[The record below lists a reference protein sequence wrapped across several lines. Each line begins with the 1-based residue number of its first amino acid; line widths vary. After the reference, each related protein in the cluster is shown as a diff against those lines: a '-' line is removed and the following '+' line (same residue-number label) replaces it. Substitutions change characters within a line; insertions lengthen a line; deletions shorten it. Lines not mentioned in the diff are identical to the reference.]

1 MEKID
6 LGILIDKWPSAMVAR
21 DQVEN
26 FSGGAISAKYL
37 ANLDCKGEGP
47 PGRFRIGR
55 KVVYFADSLAS
66 WLEGRAKGI

>member
-6 LGILIDKWPSAMVAR
+6 LGFLIDKWPSALVSR

-37 ANLDCKGEGP
+37 ANLDCQGEGP

-55 KVVYFADSLAS
+55 KVVYPAAALAS
-66 WLEGRAKGI
+66 WLEGRATRI